1 MADTAPDPDPTPETA
16 ESGAAEVVAGS
27 TEPEVS
33 TDPDEVMK
41 QKYREAMAH
50 KHGTSGATKQEHG
63 DSGSSGHSQSAGP
76 SQRMFRRKAG
86 G

>member
-1 MADTAPDPDPTPETA
+1 MADTAPDPNPEPA
-16 ESGAAEVVAGS
+16 ESGAAESVAGS

>member
-1 MADTAPDPDPTPETA
+1 MADTAPEPDANPETA
-16 ESGAAEVVAGS
+16 SDSADEAAAGT

-41 QKYREAMAH
+41 QKFREAIAH

>member
-1 MADTAPDPDPTPETA
+1 MTDPEPTSADH
-16 ESGAAEVVAGS
+16 SEVVTRDETETGS
-27 TEPEVS
+27 ATDSEAAI
-33 TDPDEVMK
+33 TDPDQLMK

>member
-1 MADTAPDPDPTPETA
+1 MADTAPDPDTNPETA
-16 ESGAAEVVAGS
+16 ESGAAEAVAGP

-50 KHGTSGATKQEHG
+50 KHGTSGAAKQEHG

-76 SQRMFRRKAG
+76 SQRLFRRKAG

>member
-1 MADTAPDPDPTPETA
+1 MPDTAPDPDTRPETA
-16 ESGAAEVVAGS
+16 EPGAAEAVAGS
-27 TEPEVS
+27 TEPAVS